1 MVYFAKVTINNSTGK
16 QRIIVKHNGKR
27 TFHDW
32 NYEKD
37 PKDNCLEAIGNRI
50 KKDMPDGPDFFLSVA
65 IETGNRGYDYACHY
79 ICRTSIFY
87 NSDGETLQLNEAS
100 DALREL
106 TRMTEDFGGYEKE
119 RARYGCD

>member
-1 MVYFAKVTINNSTGK
+1 MVYYAKITINQATGK
-16 QRIIVKHNGKR
+16 QRILVKHNGVR
-27 TFHDW
+27 SFHDW
-32 NYEKD
+32 NDAKD

-79 ICRTSIFY
+79 ICRTSILY
-87 NSDGETLQLNEAS
+87 DCEGRAVQLNEAS
-100 DALREL
+100 DTLLEL
-106 TRMTEDFGGYEKE
+106 YFHNLATIEKEQE